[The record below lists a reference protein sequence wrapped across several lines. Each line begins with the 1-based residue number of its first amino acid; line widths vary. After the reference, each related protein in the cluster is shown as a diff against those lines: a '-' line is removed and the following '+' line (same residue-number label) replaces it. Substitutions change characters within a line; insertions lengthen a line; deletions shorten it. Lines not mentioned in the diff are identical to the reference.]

1 MSRILGVF
9 VITTLMVLLYA
20 KTMAGKSGSKMG
32 RLFSKGKLAKNAL
45 KTAVSVGTLFVS
57 LEAIQAARDALSP
70 GDDQEAEWLENLISK
85 MTEEKEGVK
94 WFHVDGVVI
103 TMIAGGITLCLI
115 MASVTSVCCWNKAKQ
130 GVNNDVPLE
139 EVIVNVD
146 VNVEENGGQGV
157 PE

>member
-1 MSRILGVF
+1 MLAIITMIGVVSAKKVTGRKGSRIGGGF
-9 VITTLMVLLYA
+9 
-20 KTMAGKSGSKMG
+20 G
-32 RLFSKGKLAKNAL
+32 KGKLAKNAL
-45 KTAVSVGTLFVS
+45 KTAVSAGTLFLT
-57 LEAIQAARDALSP
+57 LEAVQAARDALTT
-70 GDDQEAEWLENLISK
+70 GDDQEAEWLDGLISK

-130 GVNNDVPLE
+130 GVINDVPLE
-139 EVIVNVD
+139 EVIV
-146 VNVEENGGQGV
+146 